1 MRGRFTRRRW
11 LAAGAAIVII
21 GGLAFT
27 LLLAAFERFTI
38 EGSIR
43 PSLRVQTTDG
53 RELRLVTPYGRR
65 HLLFFFL
72 VSCPH
77 CHEMME
83 HLRQLRSAA
92 VGCDLFAVSLSE
104 PSATAAFAA
113 ERHDPFPIWTMP
125 AREALVA
132 MGIRRVPTMLFV
144 SETDRVDWM
153 RVGLRP
159 FVEDSV
165 MIVRYC
171 GGGSRGLSA
180 VDSFEKDGTP
190 DGFDGASGRA
200 AEISIREY
208 DRSAPLSV
216 R

>member
-11 LAAGAAIVII
+11 LAAGAALVVI

-38 EGSIR
+38 EGSTR

-53 RELRLVTPYGRR
+53 REVRLITPYGRR

-77 CHEMME
+77 CHEMMD
-83 HLRQLRSAA
+83 HLRRLRSVA
-92 VGCDLFAVSLSE
+92 VGCDFFAVSLSE
-104 PSATAAFAA
+104 PMATAAFAA
-113 ERHDPFPIWTMP
+113 ERDDPFPVWTMP
-125 AREALVA
+125 ARDALIA

-153 RVGLRP
+153 RVGRRT

-171 GGGSRGLSA
+171 NGGSSGHSA
-180 VDSFEKDGTP
+180 AESFREDGTP
-190 DGFDGASGRA
+190 KRLSDASGRA
-200 AEISIREY
+200 AEIR
-208 DRSAPLSV
+208 D
-216 R
+216 

>member
-11 LAAGAAIVII
+11 LAAGAALVII

-43 PSLRVQTTDG
+43 PSLRVHTTDG
-53 RELRLVTPYGRR
+53 RDVRLITPYGRR

-83 HLRQLRSAA
+83 HLQRLRSAA
-92 VGCDLFAVSLSE
+92 IGCDLFAVSLSE

-113 ERHDPFPIWTMP
+113 ERNDPFPIWTMP
-125 AREALVA
+125 ARDALIA

-144 SETDRVDWM
+144 SESDRVDWM
-153 RVGLRP
+153 RVGLRT
-159 FVEDSV
+159 FIEDSV

-171 GGGSRGLSA
+171 NGGSLGLSA
-180 VDSFEKDGTP
+180 VDSLGEDGTP
-190 DGFDGASGRA
+190 EGLGDASGRA
-200 AEISIREY
+200 VATKQ
-208 DRSAPLSV
+208 
-216 R
+216 

>member
-11 LAAGAAIVII
+11 LAAGAALVII

-53 RELRLVTPYGRR
+53 REVRLITPYGRR

-83 HLRQLRSAA
+83 HLRRLRSAT

-104 PSATAAFAA
+104 PSATATFAA
-113 ERHDPFPIWTMP
+113 ERNDPFPIWTMP
-125 AREALVA
+125 ARDALIA

-153 RVGLRP
+153 RVGRRS
-159 FVEDSV
+159 FIEDSV

-171 GGGSRGLSA
+171 NGGSLGLSA
-180 VDSFEKDGTP
+180 VDSLGEDGTP
-190 DGFDGASGRA
+190 KELGDASGRA
-200 AEISIREY
+200 VATRH
-208 DRSAPLSV
+208 
-216 R
+216 